1 VNSEKESSTKSESTM
16 FLFNEI
22 IFGPVHSRRL
32 GLSLGVNLLPV
43 DAKICSFDCIYCE
56 CGFNTTMK
64 ETPLPSRTQ
73 VYKTLELKLQQMHS
87 EGTPPDV
94 ITFAG
99 NGEPTLHPEFEG
111 IIDDTLK
118 LRDQYCPESKV
129 SVLSNSTR
137 VHKPNVFRALL
148 KVENN
153 ILKFDSAIDE
163 TVQRLDR
170 PTGKTFNVRW
180 VINQLKK
187 FEGKLI
193 IQTMFLRGMVGG
205 KMLDNT
211 TEAEISAW
219 IEALLE
225 IKPEQVMI
233 YSIDRETPTSGLE
246 KIPHEELE
254 KIAVRARAAGFV
266 VSVAG

>member
-1 VNSEKESSTKSESTM
+1 
-16 FLFNEI
+16 
-22 IFGPVHSRRL
+22 
-32 GLSLGVNLLPV
+32 
-43 DAKICSFDCIYCE
+43 
-56 CGFNTTMK
+56 
-64 ETPLPSRTQ
+64 
-73 VYKTLELKLQQMHS
+73 MHS

-153 ILKFDSAIDE
+153 ILKFDSAFDE

-193 IQTMFLRGMVGG
+193 IQTMFLRGMVDG

-211 TEAEISAW
+211 TDTEISAW
-219 IEALLE
+219 IEALRE

-233 YSIDRETPTSGLE
+233 YGIDRETPTSGLE
-246 KIPHEELE
+246 KIPHEQLE
-254 KIAVRARAAGFV
+254 EIAVRARAAGFV